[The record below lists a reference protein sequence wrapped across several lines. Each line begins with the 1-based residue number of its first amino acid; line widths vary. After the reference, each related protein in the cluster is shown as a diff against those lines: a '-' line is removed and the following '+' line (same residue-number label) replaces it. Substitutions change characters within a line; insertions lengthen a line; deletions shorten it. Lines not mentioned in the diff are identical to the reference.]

1 MNAAHYDPELPFLSE
16 LEQHV
21 RARAQQGERRRNA
34 TTQAPTTGPQ
44 LSAFSPVAAR
54 MTRRTAI
61 LVGLLCLIGATA
73 LAAGT
78 GFFTGAQSPVIDSQ
92 GAFVPVASGHDG
104 DEHWTLRL
112 YIRNDQLCRML
123 VISGQAEASR
133 CAPNPAAGNI
143 GVTSLLSAQHSYLF
157 GVAGSHVRAV
167 RVRAGSSTLTVE
179 TRAIGGERARAAG
192 LPSSAR
198 YFVAALTRPLGTE
211 DPLVLLSALG
221 IAHRR
226 IGKSHLTC
234 LQEAGP
240 PPCGP

>member
-1 MNAAHYDPELPFLSE
+1 MSAAHYDPELPFLAE

-21 RARAQQGERRRNA
+21 RARAQQSERRRNA
-34 TTQAPTTGPQ
+34 TTQAPATSPR
-44 LSAFSPVAAR
+44 LSAFSPLAAR

-78 GFFTGAQSPVIDSQ
+78 GLFTTAQSPVVNHQ

-104 DEHWTLRL
+104 GEHWTLRL
-112 YIRNDQLCRML
+112 YIRNGQLCRTL
-123 VISGQAEASR
+123 VVSGQAEASR
-133 CAPNPAAGNI
+133 CAPNPAAGSI
-143 GVTSLLSAQHSYLF
+143 GVTSLLGAQHSYLF

-167 RVRAGSSTLTVE
+167 RVRADSSTLTVK

-198 YFVAALTRPLGTE
+198 YFVAILTRPLGAE
-211 DPLVLLSALG
+211 DPLALLSALG
-221 IAHRR
+221 IAHRQ
-226 IGKSHLTC
+226 IGKPHLTC